1 MAIKIESVTIER
13 FRAFQSLT
21 VDGLGRVNLITG
33 KNNTGKS
40 SLLEGLRVVA
50 TDAELGDL
58 QEMLRSR
65 EEYADPSDDPSERRA
80 TPFMFSALFHGF
92 PDLSTKTEPLVI
104 STTGGS
110 CETNVSLSVSWFS
123 RDRDSEGN
131 LKYTERAP
139 DDPEGSASLVIT
151 SSESIRV
158 HRLDNLRDRWSVSSR
173 RSSTS
178 GIGCGF
184 VGPYS
189 GRRTTELGDLWDG
202 IALTDDE
209 GVVVDALRII
219 DPHVS
224 KVTMVGGDGTRGRR
238 TAIVRTDQVPHPV
251 PLRSFGDGMNR
262 LFSIVLNLVNSRDKT
277 LLVDEFENGL
287 HHSIQLDAWR
297 IIFRLA
303 HTLNI
308 QVFATTH
315 SWDTIET
322 FQRAA
327 GETPDTGVL
336 IRMTRRGEDIVPTV
350 FTEDEVAIATRERIE
365 VR

>member
-1 MAIKIESVTIER
+1 MAIKLESVTIER

-21 VDGLGRVNLITG
+21 VHGLGRVNLITG

-40 SLLEGLRVVA
+40 SFLEGLRVVA
-50 TDAELGDL
+50 TDAELGAL

-65 EEYADPSDDPSERRA
+65 EEYADPSDDPSEHQA
-80 TPFMFSALFHGF
+80 TRYLFSALFHGF

-110 CETNVSLSVSWFS
+110 YETNVSLSVSWFS

-131 LKYTERAP
+131 LKFTERAP

-151 SSESIRV
+151 SADSIRV
-158 HRLDNLRDRWSVSSR
+158 HRLDNLRDRWSLSSR

-178 GIGCGF
+178 GIGCCF

-189 GRRTTELGDLWDG
+189 GRKTTELGDLWDG

-219 DPHVS
+219 DSHVS
-224 KVTMVGGDGTRGRR
+224 KVTMVGGHGHGRR
-238 TAIVRTDQVPHPV
+238 SAIVRTTEIASPV

-262 LFSIVLNLVNSRDKT
+262 LFSIILNIVNSRDKI

-303 HTLNI
+303 HTLDI

-315 SWDTIET
+315 SRDTIET

-327 GETPDTGVL
+327 VETPDTGVL

-350 FTEDEVAIATRERIE
+350 FTEHEVAIATRERIE

>member
-1 MAIKIESVTIER
+1 MEHRIESISLER
-13 FRAFQSLT
+13 FRAFRGLRLN
-21 VDGLGRVNLITG
+21 GLGRVNLITG

-40 SLLEGLRVVA
+40 SLLEGLRVVE
-50 TDAELGDL
+50 TDAAIETLRD
-58 QEMLRSR
+58 MLTYR
-65 EEYADPSDDPSERRA
+65 EEYS
-80 TPFMFSALFHGF
+80 TPNDGSSRQHLLVSNLFHGF
-92 PDLSTKTEPLVI
+92 PDLSGKTEPLVL
-104 STTGGS
+104 SANGKDYDTS
-110 CETNVSLSVSWFS
+110 VSLYVNWLS
-123 RDRDSEGN
+123 RETDKEGN
-131 LKYTERAP
+131 LRFVEHSP
-139 DDPEGSASLVIT
+139 DDPEGSASLIVST
-151 SSESIRV
+151 SDAIR
-158 HRLDNLRDRWSVSSR
+158 RYELDDLRDRRLSNARGSS
-173 RSSTS
+173 SH
-178 GIGCGF
+178 CCF

-189 GRRTTELGDLWDG
+189 GMRTTELGKLWDD

-238 TAIVRTDQVPHPV
+238 TAIVRTDQVLHPV

-262 LFSIVLNLVNSRDKT
+262 LFSIVLNLVNSREKT

-303 HTLNI
+303 HALNT

-322 FQRAA
+322 FQKAA
-327 GETPDTGVL
+327 QETPGTGVL
-336 IRMTRRGEDIVPTV
+336 IRMTRRDEAIVPTV
-350 FTEDEVAIATRERIE
+350 FTEDEVAIAARDRIE

>member
-1 MAIKIESVTIER
+1 MASRIESLKLER
-13 FRAFQSLT
+13 FRAFRALS
-21 VDGLGRVNLITG
+21 VDGLGRVNLIIG

-40 SLLEGLRVVA
+40 SLLEGLRTVA
-50 TDAELGDL
+50 TDAAIETLRD
-58 QEMLRSR
+58 MLRYR
-65 EEYADPSDDPSERRA
+65 EEYASTPDDDSSRQQSPLL
-80 TPFMFSALFHGF
+80 FSALFHGF
-92 PDLSTKTEPLVI
+92 PDLSANIEPLVL
-104 STTGGS
+104 SANGKDYDT
-110 CETNVSLSVSWFS
+110 SVSVYVNWLS
-123 RDRDSEGN
+123 REPDKEGN
-131 LKYTERAP
+131 LRFVEHSP
-139 DDPEGSASLVIT
+139 DDPEGSAFLIVST
-151 SSESIRV
+151 SDAIR
-158 HRLDNLRDRWSVSSR
+158 RYKLDDLRDRPLSVR
-173 RSSTS
+173 GSSTS
-178 GIGCGF
+178 SSDCCF

-189 GRRTTELGDLWDG
+189 GMRTTELGKLWDD

-209 GVVVDALRII
+209 AVVVDALRII
-219 DPHVS
+219 DPQVS
-224 KVTMVGGDGTRGRR
+224 KVTMVEGDGARGRR
-238 TAIVRTDQVPHPV
+238 TAIVRTDQIPHPV

-262 LFSIVLNLVNSRDKT
+262 LFSIVLNLVNSRGKT

-287 HHSIQLDAWR
+287 HHSVQLDAWR

-303 HTLNI
+303 HTLNV

-327 GETPDTGVL
+327 GETPYTGVL

>member
-1 MAIKIESVTIER
+1 MASRIESVKLER
-13 FRAFQSLT
+13 FRAFRALS

-40 SLLEGLRVVA
+40 SLLEGLRIVA
-50 TDAELGDL
+50 TDAAIETLRD
-58 QEMLRSR
+58 MLRYR
-65 EEYADPSDDPSERRA
+65 EEYASTPDDDSSRQQSPLL
-80 TPFMFSALFHGF
+80 FSALFHGF
-92 PDLSTKTEPLVI
+92 PDLSAKTEPLVL
-104 STTGGS
+104 SANGKDYDK
-110 CETNVSLSVSWFS
+110 SVSVYVNWLS
-123 RDRDSEGN
+123 REPDKEGD
-131 LKYTERAP
+131 LRFVEHSP
-139 DDPEGSASLVIT
+139 DDPEGSAFLIVST
-151 SSESIRV
+151 SDAIR
-158 HRLDNLRDRWSVSSR
+158 RYKLDDLRDRRLIVR
-173 RSSTS
+173 GSSTS
-178 GIGCGF
+178 SSDCCF

-189 GRRTTELGDLWDG
+189 GMRTTELGKLWDD

-224 KVTMVGGDGTRGRR
+224 KVTMVGGDGVRERR
-238 TAIVRTDQVPHPV
+238 TAIVRTDQIPHPV

-287 HHSIQLDAWR
+287 HHSVQLDAWR

-303 HTLNI
+303 HALNI

-322 FQRAA
+322 FQKAA

>member
-21 VDGLGRVNLITG
+21 VHGLGRVNLITG

-40 SLLEGLRVVA
+40 SFLEGLRVVA
-50 TDAELGDL
+50 TDAELGAL

-80 TPFMFSALFHGF
+80 TPYVFSALFHGF

-110 CETNVSLSVSWFS
+110 YETNVSLSVSWFS

-131 LKYTERAP
+131 LKFTERAP

-178 GIGCGF
+178 GIGCCF
-184 VGPYS
+184 VGP
-189 GRRTTELGDLWDG
+189 T
-202 IALTDDE
+202 
-209 GVVVDALRII
+209 
-219 DPHVS
+219 
-224 KVTMVGGDGTRGRR
+224 
-238 TAIVRTDQVPHPV
+238 
-251 PLRSFGDGMNR
+251 
-262 LFSIVLNLVNSRDKT
+262 
-277 LLVDEFENGL
+277 
-287 HHSIQLDAWR
+287 
-297 IIFRLA
+297 
-303 HTLNI
+303 
-308 QVFATTH
+308 
-315 SWDTIET
+315 
-322 FQRAA
+322 AA
-327 GETPDTGVL
+327 GEPRSLGIYGMASRSPMMRASSWMLSASL
-336 IRMTRRGEDIVPTV
+336 ILMSPKSQSLVDTV
-350 FTEDEVAIATRERIE
+350 FVDDAAPSCAPPRLQAPFRFARSAT
-365 VR
+365 V

>member
-1 MAIKIESVTIER
+1 MDFRIYQTKIEP
-13 FRAFQSLT
+13 
-21 VDGLGRVNLITG
+21 LILSATTG
-33 KNNTGKS
+33 KA
-40 SLLEGLRVVA
+40 V
-50 TDAELGDL
+50 
-58 QEMLRSR
+58 
-65 EEYADPSDDPSERRA
+65 
-80 TPFMFSALFHGF
+80 
-92 PDLSTKTEPLVI
+92 
-104 STTGGS
+104 TTR
-110 CETNVSLSVSWFS
+110 SVSVYVNWLS
-123 RDRDSEGN
+123 RDRDKEGN
-131 LKYTERAP
+131 LQVYVEHSP
-139 DDPEGSASLVIT
+139 DDPEGSASLIVST
-151 SSESIRV
+151 SSESYSEIM
-158 HRLDNLRDRWSVSSR
+158 RLDDLAGSLPPQQ
-173 RSSTS
+173 RSSVPARQAVD
-178 GIGCGF
+178 CCF

-189 GRRTTELGDLWDG
+189 GMRTTELGKLWDD

-287 HHSIQLDAWR
+287 HHSVQLDAWR

>member
-1 MAIKIESVTIER
+1 MASRIESLKLER
-13 FRAFQSLT
+13 FRAFRALS
-21 VDGLGRVNLITG
+21 VDGLGRVNLIIG

-40 SLLEGLRVVA
+40 SLLEGLRTVA
-50 TDAELGDL
+50 TDAAIETLRD
-58 QEMLRSR
+58 MLRYR
-65 EEYADPSDDPSERRA
+65 EEYASTPDDDSSRQQSPLL
-80 TPFMFSALFHGF
+80 FSALFHGF
-92 PDLSTKTEPLVI
+92 PDLSANIEPLVL
-104 STTGGS
+104 SANGKDYDT
-110 CETNVSLSVSWFS
+110 SVSVYVNWLS
-123 RDRDSEGN
+123 REPDKEGN
-131 LKYTERAP
+131 LRFVEHSP
-139 DDPEGSASLVIT
+139 DDPEGSAFLIVST
-151 SSESIRV
+151 SDAIR
-158 HRLDNLRDRWSVSSR
+158 RYKLDDLRDRPLSVR
-173 RSSTS
+173 GSSTS
-178 GIGCGF
+178 SSDCCF

-189 GRRTTELGDLWDG
+189 GMRTTELGKLWDD

-209 GVVVDALRII
+209 AVVVDALRII
-219 DPHVS
+219 DPQVS
-224 KVTMVGGDGTRGRR
+224 KVTMVEGDGARGRR
-238 TAIVRTDQVPHPV
+238 TAIVRTDQIPHPV

-262 LFSIVLNLVNSRDKT
+262 LFSIVLNLVNSRGKT

-287 HHSIQLDAWR
+287 HHSVQLDAWR

-303 HTLNI
+303 HTLNV